1 LKGHRFFLGCDA
13 SAPGDRESALSK
25 SKAIDGEYGFEL
37 FIIAMNDH
45 LSSLR
50 LFVRVAR
57 RGSFSAGGRE
67 LNIPQPTVS
76 RTIAALERKM
86 GAALF
91 TRTTRAVTLT
101 EAGADFLARVEP
113 ILSALDEA
121 ECAVRGTGELR
132 GVLRVGLSSTFA
144 IREIAPRLP
153 VFMDKHRALRV
164 ELVADDM
171 RQNFVSE
178 SIDIG
183 LRFGAL
189 PDSTAVARR
198 IAAWPRVIVASPAYL
213 ERFGIPQTPADLA
226 AHSVIVGPSRLGPA
240 WTFHKNGKATSVRV
254 GGRLTA
260 TVNEVATAAA
270 VAGLGLTSMASVGC
284 RGEIENG
291 SLVRV
296 LADWDMGSVELH
308 AVFPDGR
315 GAKPSA
321 RTFAD
326 FLVAESAKWSAA

>member
-1 LKGHRFFLGCDA
+1 
-13 SAPGDRESALSK
+13 
-25 SKAIDGEYGFEL
+25 
-37 FIIAMNDH
+37 MNDH

-76 RTIAALERKM
+76 RTIATLERKI
-86 GAALF
+86 GTALF

-101 EAGADFLARVEP
+101 EAGADFLARIEP
-113 ILSALDEA
+113 ILGSLDEA
-121 ECAVRGTGELR
+121 EYAVRGTGELR
-132 GVLRVGLSSTFA
+132 GVLRVGISSTFA

-153 VFMDKHRALRV
+153 SFMEKHPALRV
-164 ELVADDM
+164 EVLADDS
-171 RQNFVSE
+171 RQNFVNE
-178 SIDIG
+178 GIDIG
-183 LRFGAL
+183 LRFGSL

-213 ERFGIPQTPADLA
+213 KRSGIPRTPAELA

-240 WTFHKNGKATSVRV
+240 WTFRKDGKATSVRV
-254 GGRLTA
+254 DGRLKA

-270 VAGLGLTSMASVGC
+270 VAGLGLASMASVGC
-284 RGEIENG
+284 RSEIEKG

-296 LADWDMGSVELH
+296 LPDWDMGAVELH

-321 RTFAD
+321 RAFAD
-326 FLVAESAKWSAA
+326 FLVAESAHWSTA

>member
-1 LKGHRFFLGCDA
+1 
-13 SAPGDRESALSK
+13 
-25 SKAIDGEYGFEL
+25 
-37 FIIAMNDH
+37 MNDH
-45 LSSLR
+45 LSALR

-76 RTIAALERKM
+76 RTIANLERKM

-113 ILSALDEA
+113 ILGALDEA
-121 ECAVRGTGELR
+121 EFAVRGTGELR

-153 VFMDKHRALRV
+153 SFMGRHPALRV
-164 ELVADDM
+164 ELLADDM
-171 RQNFVSE
+171 RQNFVNE

-183 LRFGAL
+183 LRFGSL

-198 IAAWPRVIVASPAYL
+198 IAKWPRVVVASPAYL
-213 ERFGIPQTPADLA
+213 KSYGVPKTPADLA
-226 AHSVIVGPSRLGPA
+226 AHSIIVGPSRLGPA
-240 WTFHKNGKATSVRV
+240 WTFRKNGKATSVRV

-260 TVNEVATAAA
+260 SVNEVATAAA

-284 RGEIENG
+284 RSEIESG
-291 SLVRV
+291 TLVRV
-296 LADWDMGSVELH
+296 LADWDMGAVELH

-315 GAKPSA
+315 SGKPSA
-321 RTFAD
+321 RAFAD
-326 FLVAESAKWSAA
+326 FLVAEAAKWSAI

>member
-1 LKGHRFFLGCDA
+1 
-13 SAPGDRESALSK
+13 
-25 SKAIDGEYGFEL
+25 
-37 FIIAMNDH
+37 MNDH

-76 RTIAALERKM
+76 RTIATLEREI

-101 EAGADFLARVEP
+101 EAGVDFLARIEP

-121 ECAVRGTGELR
+121 EYAVRGTGELR
-132 GVLRVGLSSTFA
+132 GVLRVGVSSTFA

-153 VFMDKHRALRV
+153 SFMEKHPALRV
-164 ELVADDM
+164 EVLADDL

-178 SIDIG
+178 GIDVG
-183 LRFGAL
+183 LRFGSL

-213 ERFGIPQTPADLA
+213 ERSGVPQTPADLA
-226 AHSVIVGPSRLGPA
+226 AHSVVVGPSLVGPVWA
-240 WTFHKNGKATSVRV
+240 FRKGGKVTSVRV

-270 VAGLGLTSMASVGC
+270 VAGLGLASMALVGC
-284 RGEIENG
+284 RSEIEQG
-291 SLVRV
+291 ALIRV
-296 LADWDMGSVELH
+296 LPDWDMGSVELH

-321 RTFAD
+321 RAFAD
-326 FLVAESAKWSAA
+326 FLIAESASWSAAQAGA

>member
-1 LKGHRFFLGCDA
+1 
-13 SAPGDRESALSK
+13 
-25 SKAIDGEYGFEL
+25 
-37 FIIAMNDH
+37 MNDH

-76 RTIAALERKM
+76 RTIATLERKM

-101 EAGADFLARVEP
+101 EAGADFLARIEP
-113 ILSALDEA
+113 ILGALDEA
-121 ECAVRGTGELR
+121 EYAVRGTGELR
-132 GVLRVGLSSTFA
+132 GVLRIGLSSTFA

-153 VFMDKHRALRV
+153 SFMEKHPALRV
-164 ELVADDM
+164 ELLADDM
-171 RQNFVSE
+171 RQNFVNE

-183 LRFGAL
+183 LRLGPL

-198 IAAWPRVIVASPAYL
+198 IATWPRVIVASPAYL
-213 ERFGIPQTPADLA
+213 ERFGVPQTPADLA

-240 WTFHKNGKATSVRV
+240 WTFRKNGKATSVRV
-254 GGRLTA
+254 GGRLMA

-270 VAGLGLTSMASVGC
+270 VAGLGLTTMASVGC

-296 LADWDMGSVELH
+296 LADWDMGAVELH

-321 RTFAD
+321 RAFAD
-326 FLVAESAKWSAA
+326 FLVAQSAHWSAAWDGPRSKVGRTSPQPRNRAR